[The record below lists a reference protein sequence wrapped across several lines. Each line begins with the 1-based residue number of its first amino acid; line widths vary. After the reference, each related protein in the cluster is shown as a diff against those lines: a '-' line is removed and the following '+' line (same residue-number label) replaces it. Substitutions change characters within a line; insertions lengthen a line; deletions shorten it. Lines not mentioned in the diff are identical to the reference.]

1 MDELKSQI
9 YESLLQDYIL
19 VYVIDLENDTI
30 DLIKKIDDEGTH
42 DMEEHA
48 TYRAFHEKYTQRVP
62 EPYRQERYD
71 SATPERL
78 RDYLGI
84 HETFEIVY
92 PTNYGKYRKA
102 IYRCLERKENHCTK
116 ALFCLLR
123 LEHDG
128 QEEFLRAKGEELEF
142 ENSRQMEMIQS
153 LAGDYENC
161 YYVDLEAG
169 VFDILRM
176 SDYMDKRFRRSFELF
191 FNNDYEKAYHSF
203 VDRDVAPQDKNI
215 LMDLMSAENVIH
227 HLKEKDS
234 YSVRFM
240 SRGEDGE
247 LIHSMLKWVKVSNDP
262 SKVILGQANVEEEFK
277 ENERQKK
284 FLEDALDQAR
294 HANEAKS
301 MFLSNMSHDI
311 RTPMNAIIG
320 YTEIA
325 QAHVDDEKK
334 VAECLSKIMVA
345 SKHLLDLLNNVLD
358 MSRIE
363 SGRARLLEEDY
374 RISELIHDIWTI
386 EGGAIQDKNINY
398 SIDLSELKDDAVVC
412 DKLRMKQMLL
422 NFVSNAVKYTPY
434 GGDISLV
441 VSQKKAVLPDYSR
454 YEVRI
459 KDSGIGMSEE
469 FQKRLFMP
477 FEREQSTTQSGI
489 EGTGL
494 GMSLAKNILDMIG
507 GTVRVKSEKGVGT
520 EFIITFD
527 LKRQSYR
534 SVADHIESEYI
545 NSPENVSETKKPEL
559 RKDIHVLLVEDN
571 LLNREI
577 AREIL
582 EEAGFIVREVEDG
595 DLAVEE
601 MMRAKPGEIDLILMD
616 IQMPTMNGYEATK
629 EIRKLKDPKISQTPI
644 VAMTANAFEED
655 RQRAKEAG
663 MNGFITKPVVIE
675 KLMEEISKHV

>member
-9 YESLLQDYIL
+9 YECFMQDYIL
-19 VYVIDLENDTI
+19 VYMIDLESDTI
-30 DLIKKIDDEGTH
+30 DLLKRIDDEGTR
-42 DMEEHA
+42 DMDEHA
-48 TYRAFHEKYTQRVP
+48 TYSVFHNKYTQRVP
-62 EPYRQERYD
+62 EPFRQERYD
-71 SATPERL
+71 SATPEHL
-78 RDYLGI
+78 REYLGI
-84 HETFEIVY
+84 HDSFEIVY

-102 IYRCLERKENHCTK
+102 VYRALERKENRCTK
-116 ALFCLLR
+116 ALFGLYR
-123 LEHDG
+123 IEHDG
-128 QEEFLRAKGEELEF
+128 SEEFLSAKGEELAL
-142 ENSRQMEMIQS
+142 ENNRQMEMIQC
-153 LAGDYENC
+153 LASDYETC

-169 VFDILRM
+169 MFDILRM

-191 FNNDYEKAYHSF
+191 LNNDYEKAYHSF
-203 VDRDVAPQDKNI
+203 IDRDVAPQDKNI
-215 LMDLMSAENVIH
+215 LMDLMSAENVIQ

-234 YSVRFM
+234 YSVRFL
-240 SRGEDGE
+240 SRGEGGE

-325 QAHVDDEKK
+325 QVHVDDEKK
-334 VAECLSKIMVA
+334 VAECLGKIMIA

-412 DKLRMKQMLL
+412 DKLRMRQMLL
-422 NFVSNAVKYTPY
+422 NFVNNAVKYTPY
-434 GGDISLV
+434 GGDISIV
-441 VSQKKAVLPDYSR
+441 VTQKKAVLADYSR
-454 YEVRI
+454 YEVRV

-477 FEREQSTTQSGI
+477 FEREQSSTQSGI
-489 EGTGL
+489 QGTGL

-507 GTVRVKSEKGVGT
+507 GSVRVKSEKGVGT

-527 LKRQSYR
+527 LKRQFYR
-534 SVADHIESEYI
+534 SVADNIENEFV
-545 NSPENVSETKKPEL
+545 NSSGHSAEQTKKEI
-559 RKDIHVLLVEDN
+559 KKGAQVLLVEDN

-582 EEAGFIVREVEDG
+582 EEAGFSVREVEDG

-629 EIRKLKDPKISQTPI
+629 EIRRLKDPEISKTPI

-655 RQRAKEAG
+655 RQKAKEAG

-675 KLMEEISKHV
+675 KLMEEISKHI

>member
-1 MDELKSQI
+1 MDELKNQI
-9 YESLLQDYIL
+9 YECFLQDFVL
-19 VYVIDLENDTI
+19 VYAIDLEKDTI
-30 DLIKKIDDEGTH
+30 DLLKRIDEESTRE
-42 DMEEHA
+42 MEEHA
-48 TYRAFHEKYTQRVP
+48 TYSAFHSKYTQRVP
-62 EPYRQERYD
+62 EPFRQERYD
-71 SATPERL
+71 SATPEHL
-78 RDYLGI
+78 REYLGI
-84 HETFEIVY
+84 HDSFDIVY

-102 IYRCLERKENHCTK
+102 VYRAIERKDNRCTK
-116 ALFCLLR
+116 ALFGLLY
-123 LEHDG
+123 LENDSLEG
-128 QEEFLRAKGEELEF
+128 FAFAKGEELAM
-142 ENSRQMEMIQS
+142 ENSRQMEMIQC
-153 LAGDYENC
+153 LASDYETC

-169 VFDILRM
+169 IFDILRM
-176 SDYMDKRFRRSFELF
+176 SDYMENRFRRSFELF
-191 FNNDYEKAYHSF
+191 LNFDYEKAYRSF
-203 VDRDVAPQDKNI
+203 IDRDVAPQDKNM
-215 LMDLMSAENVIH
+215 LLEVMSAENVIY

-234 YSVRFM
+234 YSVRFL
-240 SRGEDGE
+240 SRGENGE

-262 SKVILGQANVEEEFK
+262 TKVILGQANMEEEFR
-277 ENERQKK
+277 ESERQRKV
-284 FLEDALDQAR
+284 LEDALDQAR

-301 MFLSNMSHDI
+301 TFLSNMSHDI

-325 QAHVDDEKK
+325 QVHVDDEKK
-334 VAECLSKIMVA
+334 VAECLGKIMVA

-398 SIDLSELKDDAVVC
+398 SINMTELRDDAVVC

-422 NFVSNAVKYTPY
+422 NFVNNAVKYTPY
-434 GGDISLV
+434 GGDISIT
-441 VSQKKAVLPDYSR
+441 VSQKRAVLPDYSR
-454 YEVRI
+454 YEVRV

-469 FQKRLFMP
+469 FQKKLFMP
-477 FEREQSTTQSGI
+477 FEREQSSTQSGI

-527 LKRQSYR
+527 LKRQTYR
-534 SVADHIESEYI
+534 NMADKIENEYSQ
-545 NSPENVSETKKPEL
+545 NSDTTAIKEQMRIQKGGN
-559 RKDIHVLLVEDN
+559 ILLVEDN

-582 EEAGFIVREVEDG
+582 EEAGFSVHEVEDG

-601 MMRAKPGEIDLILMD
+601 MMRAKPGDIDLILMD

-629 EIRKLKDPKISQTPI
+629 EIRKLKDPQISQTPI

-675 KLMEEISKHV
+675 KLLKEIEKHV

>member
-30 DLIKKIDDEGTH
+30 DLIKKIDDEGTR

-62 EPYRQERYD
+62 DPYRQERYD

-434 GGDISLV
+434 GGDISIV
-441 VSQKKAVLPDYSR
+441 VSQKKAVLTDYSR

-582 EEAGFIVREVEDG
+582 EEAGFIVCEVEDG

>member
-1 MDELKSQI
+1 MEELKNQI
-9 YESLLQDYIL
+9 YERFLQDYVI
-19 VYVIDLENDTI
+19 VYAIDLEKDTI
-30 DLIKKIDDEGTH
+30 DLIYKIDDEGTR
-42 DMEEHA
+42 DMEDHA
-48 TYRAFHEKYTQRVP
+48 TYSVFHDKYTQRVP
-62 EPYRQERYD
+62 EPFRQERYD
-71 SATPERL
+71 SATPDHL
-78 RDYLGI
+78 REYLGI
-84 HETFEIVY
+84 HDSFDIVY

-102 IYRCLERKENHCTK
+102 VYRALERKGNRCTK

-128 QEEFLRAKGEELEF
+128 QEDFLRAKGEELAL
-142 ENSRQMEMIQS
+142 ENSLQLEMIQC
-153 LAGDYENC
+153 LASDYETC

-169 VFDILRM
+169 MFDILRM
-176 SDYMDKRFRRSFELF
+176 SEYMEKRFRRTFEVFL
-191 FNNDYEKAYHSF
+191 NYDYEKAYRSF
-203 VDRDVAPQDKNI
+203 VDRDVAPQDKNMLI
-215 LMDLMSAENVIH
+215 DLMSAENVIH
-227 HLKEKDS
+227 HLKEKES
-234 YSVRFM
+234 YSVRFLA
-240 SRGEDGE
+240 RGENDE
-247 LIHSMLKWVKVSNDP
+247 LIHSMLKWVRVSNDP
-262 SKVILGQANVEEEFK
+262 TKVILGQANVEEEFK
-277 ENERQKK
+277 ESERQKK

-301 MFLSNMSHDI
+301 TFLSNMSHDI

-325 QAHVDDEKK
+325 QVHVDDEKK
-334 VAECLSKIMVA
+334 VSECLGKIMVA

-398 SIDLSELKDDAVVC
+398 SINMSELKDDAVVC

-422 NFVSNAVKYTPY
+422 NFVNNAVKYTPY
-434 GGDISLV
+434 GGDISIT

-454 YEVRI
+454 YEVRV

-477 FEREQSTTQSGI
+477 FEREQSSTQSGI

-507 GTVRVKSEKGVGT
+507 GTVSVKSEKGVGT

-527 LKRQSYR
+527 LKRQTYR
-534 SVADHIESEYI
+534 NMADKIETEYVQ
-545 NSPENVSETKKPEL
+545 NSDASAIKEQMKLQKGGN
-559 RKDIHVLLVEDN
+559 ILLVEDN

-582 EEAGFIVREVEDG
+582 EEAGFTVREVEDG

-601 MMRAKPGEIDLILMD
+601 MMRAKPGDYDLVLMD

-629 EIRKLKDPKISQTPI
+629 EIRKLKDPDISRIPI

-655 RQRAKEAG
+655 RQRAKESG

-675 KLMEEISKHV
+675 KLLEEIGKHV

>member
-1 MDELKSQI
+1 MEELKNQI
-9 YESLLQDYIL
+9 YELFLQDYVI
-19 VYVIDLENDTI
+19 VYAIDLEKDTI
-30 DLIKKIDDEGTH
+30 DLIYKIDDEGTR
-42 DMEEHA
+42 DMEDHA
-48 TYRAFHEKYTQRVP
+48 TYSVFHDKYTQRVP
-62 EPYRQERYD
+62 EPFRQERYD
-71 SATPERL
+71 SATPDHL
-78 RDYLGI
+78 REYLGI
-84 HETFEIVY
+84 HDSFDIVY

-102 IYRCLERKENHCTK
+102 VYRALERKENRCTK

-128 QEEFLRAKGEELEF
+128 QEDFLRAKGEELEL
-142 ENSRQMEMIQS
+142 ENSLQLEMIQC
-153 LAGDYENC
+153 LASDYETC

-169 VFDILRM
+169 MFDILRM
-176 SDYMDKRFRRSFELF
+176 SEYMEKRFRRTFEVFL
-191 FNNDYEKAYHSF
+191 NYDYEKAYRSF
-203 VDRDVAPQDKNI
+203 VDRDVAPQDKNMLI
-215 LMDLMSAENVIH
+215 DLMSAENVIH
-227 HLKEKDS
+227 HLKEKES
-234 YSVRFM
+234 YSVRFLA
-240 SRGEDGE
+240 RGENDE
-247 LIHSMLKWVKVSNDP
+247 LIHSMLKWVRVSNDP
-262 SKVILGQANVEEEFK
+262 TKVILGQANVEEEFK
-277 ENERQKK
+277 ESERQKK

-301 MFLSNMSHDI
+301 TFLSNMSHDI

-325 QAHVDDEKK
+325 QVHVDDEKK
-334 VAECLSKIMVA
+334 VSECLGKIMVA

-398 SIDLSELKDDAVVC
+398 SINMSELKDDAVVC

-422 NFVSNAVKYTPY
+422 NFVNNAVKYTPY
-434 GGDISLV
+434 GGDISIT

-454 YEVRI
+454 YEVRV

-469 FQKRLFMP
+469 FQRRLFMP
-477 FEREQSTTQSGI
+477 FEREQSSTQSGI

-507 GTVRVKSEKGVGT
+507 GTVSVKSEKGVGT

-527 LKRQSYR
+527 LKRQTYR
-534 SVADHIESEYI
+534 NMADKIEIEYVQ
-545 NSPENVSETKKPEL
+545 NSDASAIKEQMKLQKGGN
-559 RKDIHVLLVEDN
+559 ILLVEDN

-582 EEAGFIVREVEDG
+582 EEAGFTVREVEDG

-601 MMRAKPGEIDLILMD
+601 MMRAKPGDYDLILMD

-629 EIRKLKDPKISQTPI
+629 EIRKLKDPDISQIPI

-655 RQRAKEAG
+655 RQRAKESG

-675 KLMEEISKHV
+675 KLLEEIEKHV